1 MKKSR
6 MAAVLVLAVWAIIA
20 GPAAADELKE
30 KVRNVSIYGNAENV
44 EMEIRMVI
52 NEGGRE
58 KERTLEAFVHRDGD
72 EAKVLIHI
80 ISPAY
85 LNRMKFLS
93 IRDASGR
100 ESRWLR
106 TSQVKRRLSENDSGE
121 RLFGSDFTVE
131 DLSAFSAEDY
141 TYSDLGTER
150 INSIPCIVIKAVP
163 KTGKK
168 ELEEKHLYIDDAAG
182 MLVRADFFDDSGKLY
197 KQYILDS
204 TQQVEGN
211 TFPRSCTMKS
221 IDEGSRTELLFEE
234 IEEKDALPARY
245 FNQGNL

>member
-58 KERTLEAFVHRDGD
+58 KKRTLEAFVHRDGD

-93 IRDASGR
+93 IRDEIGR
-100 ESRWLR
+100 AH
-106 TSQVKRRLSENDSGE
+106 V
-121 RLFGSDFTVE
+121 
-131 DLSAFSAEDY
+131 
-141 TYSDLGTER
+141 
-150 INSIPCIVIKAVP
+150 
-163 KTGKK
+163 
-168 ELEEKHLYIDDAAG
+168 
-182 MLVRADFFDDSGKLY
+182 
-197 KQYILDS
+197 
-204 TQQVEGN
+204 
-211 TFPRSCTMKS
+211 
-221 IDEGSRTELLFEE
+221 
-234 IEEKDALPARY
+234 
-245 FNQGNL
+245 

>member
-1 MKKSR
+1 MR
-6 MAAVLVLAVWAIIA
+6 IYAVLLLCFATPAGMWGENLA
-20 GPAAADELKE
+20 D
-30 KVRNVSIYGNAENV
+30 KVRNVSIYGDAENV

-52 NEGGRE
+52 HEGGRE
-58 KERTLEAFVHRDGD
+58 KERTLEAFVHRDGA
-72 EAKVLIHI
+72 ESKVLIHI

-93 IRDASGR
+93 IRDESGR

-131 DLSAFSAEDY
+131 DLSAFSSEDY
-141 TYSDLGTER
+141 TYTDLGSER
-150 INSIPCIVIKAVP
+150 VSSIQCAVIKAQP
-163 KTGKK
+163 KTGNKK
-168 ELEEKHLYIDDAAG
+168 SEVKTLFIDESTG
-182 MLVRADFFDDSGKLY
+182 MLVRADFFHTSGELY

-204 TQQVEGN
+204 TQQVAG
-211 TFPRSCTMKS
+211 TIFPRSCIMEN
-221 IDEGSRTELLFEE
+221 IEEGSRTELVFEE
-234 IEEKDALPARY
+234 IEEKNALPARY